1 MDGCKGERTVKT
13 KVTELPYSEVCKI
26 KPSLHLR
33 PVRQSVFLRRLMQ
46 FLAGFV
52 LRSVHFSC
60 SKNGMERIKKNEPVL
75 YLMNHSSFT
84 DLEITSL
91 LLGGKQYHII
101 CTNDGLVGKPGLMLR
116 VGCIPAKKFI
126 SDMYL
131 IKDMKYAVDKLGSS
145 ILMFPEASYSF
156 DGCETPLPDSLG
168 KFLKVLGIPVV
179 MIRTKGSFLR
189 DPLYNG
195 LQQRK
200 VKVSANMYYL
210 LSADDIRTKSADELN
225 AILEGAFEIDN
236 FKEQYESGTVVDE
249 PFRADG
255 LNRVLYKCPRCRV
268 EGEMH
273 GEGIHITCRHCGL
286 QFVLT
291 ELGRLEPVPDDTDG
305 DSTDAKSDTVY
316 FDNVPD
322 WYRWERECVREEI
335 EDKTYKMDLETD
347 IYMMVD
353 YKAIYKV
360 GEGRLVHD
368 CNGFTLTGCNGE
380 LEFKMSPKHSYSL
393 YADYYWY
400 ELGDMIAIG
409 DTSKQFYCI
418 PKDQDKTIVAKARLA
433 AEELYKL
440 S

>member
-1 MDGCKGERTVKT
+1 MKT
-13 KVTELPYSEVCKI
+13 RVIELPYSEVCKI

-46 FLAGFV
+46 FLARFV
-52 LRSVHFSC
+52 LKSVHFSV
-60 SKNGMERIKKNEPVL
+60 SKNDMDRLKKNEPVL

-91 LLGGKQYHII
+91 LLGDGQYHIV

-200 VKVSANMYYL
+200 VKVSANMYYM
-210 LSADDIRTKSADELN
+210 LSAEDVREKSAEELN
-225 AILEGAFEIDN
+225 AILQGAFEIDN

-255 LNRVLYKCPRCRV
+255 LNRVLYKCPKCHT

-273 GEGIHITCRHCGL
+273 GEGIHITCRRCGL
-286 QFVLT
+286 RFELT
-291 ELGRLEPVPDDTDG
+291 ELGKLEYAPEDPDE
-305 DSTDAKSDTVY
+305 KSGGLY
-316 FDNVPD
+316 FDNVPE
-322 WYRWERECVREEI
+322 WYRWERDCVRKEI
-335 EDKTYKMDLETD
+335 EDGSYLMDLDTD

-368 CNGFTLTGCNGE
+368 CNGFTLTGCDGQLN
-380 LEFKMSPKHSYSL
+380 FRMSPKHSYSL

-409 DTSKQFYCI
+409 DTTKQFYCI
-418 PKDQDKTIVAKARLA
+418 PKDQEGTIVAKARLA
-433 AEELYKL
+433 AEEMYKKAMSEL
-440 S
+440 K